1 MERMANEEKEY
12 LMVIKQA
19 IVSFIGGG
27 APAMAVEFARRTIPP
42 HMRPSFSE
50 LEAKLKERK

>member
-1 MERMANEEKEY
+1 
-12 LMVIKQA
+12 
-19 IVSFIGGG
+19 
-27 APAMAVEFARRTIPP
+27 MAVEFARRTIPP